1 VPNPDTIGGELQ
13 TLITTLQN
21 TNTQLGQI
29 YRVLTHINTGV
40 GGPPVALVQAFT
52 QAIAIATPQPEGYH
66 TIDVPGVGPRR
77 VPYYPVQQ

>member
-1 VPNPDTIGGELQ
+1 
-13 TLITTLQN
+13 
-21 TNTQLGQI
+21 
-29 YRVLTHINTGV
+29 
-40 GGPPVALVQAFT
+40 VQAFT